1 MEYPNYTGIPV
12 RLGLAPCFWG
22 FDHDIGVCLWI
33 YNIPFASDI
42 VCRVVDTYRFT
53 TIQAALR
60 DANCIPLLIGELA
73 IGVAFIYKIK

>member
-22 FDHDIGVCLWI
+22 LDHDIRVCLWI
-33 YNIPFASDI
+33 YNIPFTSDI

-60 DANCIPLLIGELA
+60 DVDRIPLLIGELA
-73 IGVAFIYKIK
+73 IGVAFVCEIK